1 MSAHSRHLSRRPHPL
16 HVPLKPLRMRTL
28 RPSGGATPVPEAID
42 RVRSEFVEMRGF
54 SPTLQQAARLF
65 HMPADECARVLALL
79 LGEGFIRQM
88 PDGRFRRVTD

>member
-1 MSAHSRHLSRRPHPL
+1 MSAHSRPSSWRDDPL
-16 HVPLKPLRMRTL
+16 NVPLKQLRVRTL
-28 RPSGGATPVPEAID
+28 RPSAGGAAAEAID

-65 HMPADECARVLALL
+65 HMTVDECARVLGLL

-88 PDGRFRRVTD
+88 PDGRFRRVTE